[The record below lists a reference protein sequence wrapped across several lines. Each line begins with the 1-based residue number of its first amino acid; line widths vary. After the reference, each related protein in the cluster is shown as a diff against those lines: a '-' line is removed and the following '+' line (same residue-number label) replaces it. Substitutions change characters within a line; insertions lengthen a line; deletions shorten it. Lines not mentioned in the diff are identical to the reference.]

1 MLISTL
7 EYQKCFVIN
16 TMINFSKFLSWTQSS
31 NKKMVSFEKS
41 KIPLGLLISLAKEF
55 RNRILRKL
63 EDNFIEVRGKN
74 NTRAGKLQVFTV
86 IQRRETQDGQWK
98 IVPLWVSNLGNTAAL
113 VSCNKARQ

>member
-41 KIPLGLLISLAKEF
+41 EIPLGLLISLAKEF

-63 EDNFIEVRGKN
+63 EDNFIEGKIIPGQESCRCLQLFKGGRRRMDN
-74 NTRAGKLQVFTV
+74 GKLCLFGYP
-86 IQRRETQDGQWK
+86 I
-98 IVPLWVSNLGNTAAL
+98 
-113 VSCNKARQ
+113 